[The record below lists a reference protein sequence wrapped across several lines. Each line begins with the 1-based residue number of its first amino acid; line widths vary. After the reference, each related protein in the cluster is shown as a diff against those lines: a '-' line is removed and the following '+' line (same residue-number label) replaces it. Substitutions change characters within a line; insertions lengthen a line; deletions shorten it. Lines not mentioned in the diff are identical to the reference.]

1 VHFALLLIFLNDWE
15 AGICKDVETLLDGLN
30 VIVDASRAFSSLQ
43 QSLQQ
48 DLFWAFKVEDKL
60 TRNHLSFG
68 MQW

>member
-1 VHFALLLIFLNDWE
+1 MHFALLLIFLNDWK
-15 AGICKDVETLLDGLN
+15 AGICKDVEALLDGLN

-60 TRNHLSFG
+60 TRNHLSFV